1 LQRYKIQAQDK
12 VLEEN
17 LEPLLVFPKASKGCG
32 DLPTKQ
38 RIKQALQNISSTEV
52 KNESHIQ
59 AAFDKNFSDLL
70 QVSSLD
76 WEYRSTYKLR
86 VFDSMSPDALL
97 VVKHGSNNALYTVGV
112 MEYENIAADSFSDD
126 HKEKLIIYNEFALSR
141 QNYRPNIVSFLCS
154 SRWALQVHS
163 YRERN
168 ERDSIKHKVSAEF
181 KLLSP
186 MATDIF
192 STYFSMTLQ
201 DHEFYTPEIE
211 DFVPVDFLGAGSFSF
226 VYKVHTVAYDQ
237 EFYVAKVFRDEH
249 NFEAEKATLD
259 LLRTKNVENVPK
271 IFKTS
276 QAKFGVI
283 VCKVLILD
291 PVADKLEAP
300 GYTDYR
306 SLTLRD
312 IEGAIETLKEIHELK
327 IIHRDIRPPNV
338 LLAPNAIL
346 ISDFGCS
353 LLHQDGRK
361 V

>member
-1 LQRYKIQAQDK
+1 M
-12 VLEEN
+12 LEEN
-17 LEPLLVFPKASKGCG
+17 LDPLLVFPTANKGCG
-32 DLPTKQ
+32 DPTTKQ
-38 RIKQALQNISSTEV
+38 RIKQALQNITSTEV

-59 AAFDKNFSDLL
+59 GAFDKNFSDLL
-70 QVSSLD
+70 QASVLE

-86 VFDSMSPDALL
+86 VFDNMSPDALL
-97 VVKHGSNNALYTVGV
+97 VVKHGSNNVLYTVGV
-112 MEYENIAADSFSDD
+112 IEYENIAADSFSDD

-141 QNYRPNIVSFLCS
+141 QNYRPSIVSFLCS
-154 SRWALQVHS
+154 SKWALLVRS

-181 KLLSP
+181 KLSSP

-192 STYFSMTLQ
+192 SAYFSMTLQ
-201 DHEFYTPEIE
+201 DHEFHIPEIE
-211 DFVPVDFLGAGSFSF
+211 HFVLVDFLGAGSFSF
-226 VYKVHTVAYDQ
+226 VYKVHTVANDQ
-237 EFYVAKVFRDEH
+237 ESYVAKVFRDEYH
-249 NFEAEKATLD
+249 FEAEKATLD
-259 LLRTKNVENVPK
+259 LLQTKNVENVPK
-271 IFKTS
+271 IFKIS
-276 QAKFGVI
+276 QAKFGAI

-291 PVADKLEAP
+291 PVAGKLEAP

-312 IEGAIETLKEIHELK
+312 IEGAIETLKEIHELN
-327 IIHRDIRPPNV
+327 IIHRDIRPPNL

-353 LLHQDGRK
+353 LLHEDGRK